1 MCAVSSSSIS
11 VILIQTSFT
20 SLGIEKRIQQ
30 QIKTVTTTTMIED
43 NLLILFMLLLLWLLW
58 LLLLYSNVS
67 LFSANTGYL
76 FKG

>member
-1 MCAVSSSSIS
+1 MCAVSSSSICI
-11 VILIQTSFT
+11 ILIQTSFT

-43 NLLILFMLLLLWLLW
+43 NLLILFMLLLLWLL

>member
-1 MCAVSSSSIS
+1 MCAVSSSSIGI
-11 VILIQTSFT
+11 ILIQTSFT

-30 QIKTVTTTTMIED
+30 QIKTVTTTMIED
-43 NLLILFMLLLLWLLW
+43 NLLILFMLLLLWLL

>member
-1 MCAVSSSSIS
+1 MCAVSSSSIGI
-11 VILIQTSFT
+11 ILIQTSFT

-43 NLLILFMLLLLWLLW
+43 NLLILFMLLLLWLL
-58 LLLLYSNVS
+58 LLYSNVS

>member
-43 NLLILFMLLLLWLLW
+43 NLLILFMLLLLWLL
-58 LLLLYSNVS
+58 LLYSNVS
-67 LFSANTGYL
+67 LFSSNTGYL